1 MRPNPGYAGRNAVLA
16 TMHGKERAVA
26 PVFQENVG
34 LSVAAASGLDTDQLG
49 TFTGEIA
56 RDGTMLEVAVRKARL
71 GMRATG
77 LPLGLASEGTFGP
90 HPQVPFVAAGM
101 ELLVL
106 VDDERGLVV
115 HEAIIAEATNFAQR
129 VAAPGVDL
137 DGFLASIG
145 FPEHALIVRPN
156 SGDPRGALAKGIA
169 DRLRLDQAVAAAAA
183 ASDDGQAR
191 LETDMRAHLNPTR
204 MRSLGALAERL
215 ARRVATPCPRCGT
228 PGYGRSGAR
237 AGLPC
242 EECGAPTGMIA
253 AELYGCVRCTH
264 GEERPRPDGLRAAV
278 AGHCPRCNP

>member
-1 MRPNPGYAGRNAVLA
+1 MQPTPGYAGRNAVLA

-26 PVFQENVG
+26 PVFQQSVG
-34 LSVAAASGLDTDQLG
+34 LSVTAASGLDTDQLG
-49 TFTGEIA
+49 TFTGEIP

-90 HPQVPFVAAGM
+90 HPQVPFVAAAI
-101 ELLVL
+101 ELMVL

-115 HEAIIAEATNFAQR
+115 HEGLIAEATNFAQR
-129 VAAPGVDL
+129 VAAPGIDL
-137 DGFLASIG
+137 GGFLARIG

-156 SGDPRGALAKGIA
+156 SGDASGALAKGIA
-169 DRLRLDQAVAAAAA
+169 DRSRLDQAVAAAATV
-183 ASDDGQAR
+183 SDDGQAR

-215 ARRVATPCPRCGT
+215 ARRVATPCPGCGT
-228 PGYGRSGAR
+228 PGYGRTGAR

-242 EECGAPTGMIA
+242 EECGAPTEMIA
-253 AELYGCVRCTH
+253 AELYSCALCTH
-264 GEERPRPDGLRAAV
+264 CEARPRPDGLRAAG
-278 AGHCPRCNP
+278 AGHCPMCNP